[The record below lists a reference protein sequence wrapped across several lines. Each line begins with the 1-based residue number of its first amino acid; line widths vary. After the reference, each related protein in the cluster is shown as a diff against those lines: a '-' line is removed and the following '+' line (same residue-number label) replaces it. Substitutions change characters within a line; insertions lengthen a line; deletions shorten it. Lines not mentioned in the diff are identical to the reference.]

1 MTSEVF
7 NTDCLEY
14 MRTLPDK
21 AFQLAIADP
30 PYGDANSDVGGVKDL
45 ANASIATNRVNH
57 AGGVDLK
64 GTTVSRTGGTW
75 AAKYGKKS

>member
-14 MRTLPDK
+14 MRRLPDK

-45 ANASIATNRVNH
+45 ANASTATNRVNH
-57 AGGVDLK
+57 AGG
-64 GTTVSRTGGTW
+64 
-75 AAKYGKKS
+75 